1 MQRLASADGGVM
13 TLRKEF
19 IFTVVCDSCGEA
31 HHRPE
36 FQSAMETRVSAGASG
51 AWLRR
56 VRAHYYREDA
66 A

>member
-1 MQRLASADGGVM
+1 M